1 MFRVSSRRLPRAR
14 FFYSGFFLGEFE
26 ANFSV
31 LEFEVR
37 GKWAAFFRDEPR
49 EKIGLAGRDQFL
61 QLLFGDLAL
70 QNHFAHAEV
79 ARLWRRDCIFA
90 RVRFF
95 QNINLPFL
103 ANGT

>member
-1 MFRVSSRRLPRAR
+1 M
-14 FFYSGFFLGEFE
+14 
-26 ANFSV
+26 
-31 LEFEVR
+31 R
-37 GKWAAFFRDEPR
+37 GKRAALFRDELG
-49 EKIGLAGRDQFL
+49 EKIGLAGRDHFL
-61 QLLFGDLAL
+61 HLLFGDLAM

-79 ARLWRRDCIFA
+79 ASLGRGDCIFA